1 MTDAQMLK
9 FRKSLEKL
17 VTESTILGLTKIP
30 NICDRYME
38 RLIKYYSITMKYVQR
53 KEKDPKKCV
62 RNVKKLESS
71 PQYIDLLENCLL
83 HKIKHID
90 KIFKNY
96 PKTGKKLIVLMKK
109 MISILEKKINKMDK
123 NNEKKMYAS
132 MVLLSLN
139 EMKEKLKNLSTE
151 NERFTIFLKK
161 NKKEL
166 ADLKK
171 KDVRAYITFYII
183 RYPLGCFVLP
193 TLID

>member
-1 MTDAQMLK
+1 MTDAEMLK
-9 FRKSLEKL
+9 YRKSLEKL

-38 RLIKYYSITMKYVQR
+38 RLITYYSITMKYVLR
-53 KEKDPKKCV
+53 KEKDTKKCV
-62 RNVKKLESS
+62 KNVKKLESS

-83 HKIKHID
+83 HKINHID

-96 PKTGKKLIVLMKK
+96 PKTGKKLIALMKK
-109 MISILEKKINKMDK
+109 MASFLEKKI
-123 NNEKKMYAS
+123 KKMKESSDKEMIRS
-132 MVLLSLN
+132 MVLLN
-139 EMKEKLKNLSTE
+139 INNMKEQIKILTTE
-151 NERFTIFLKK
+151 NERFTSFLKK

-193 TLID
+193 

>member
-1 MTDAQMLK
+1 MTDAEMLK
-9 FRKSLEKL
+9 YRKSLEKL
-17 VTESTILGLTKIP
+17 VTESTILGLTKIH

-38 RLIKYYSITMKYVQR
+38 RLITYYSITMKYVLK

-62 RNVKKLESS
+62 KNVKKLESS

-90 KIFKNY
+90 KIFRNY
-96 PKTGKKLIVLMKK
+96 PKTGKKLIALMKK
-109 MISILEKKINKMDK
+109 MISFLS
-123 NNEKKMYAS
+123 KKMMKIKESSDKEMIRS
-132 MVLLSLN
+132 MVLLYIN
-139 EMKEKLKNLSTE
+139 KMKEQIKILTTE
-151 NERFTIFLKK
+151 NERFTSFLKK

-193 TLID
+193 

>member
-1 MTDAQMLK
+1 
-9 FRKSLEKL
+9 
-17 VTESTILGLTKIP
+17 
-30 NICDRYME
+30 
-38 RLIKYYSITMKYVQR
+38 MKYVQR

-90 KIFKNY
+90 KIFRNY
-96 PKTGKKLIVLMKK
+96 PKTGKKLIALMKK
-109 MISILEKKINKMDK
+109 MTSFLSKKI
-123 NNEKKMYAS
+123 KKMKESSDKEMIKS
-132 MVLLSLN
+132 MVLLN
-139 EMKEKLKNLSTE
+139 INKMKEQIKILTTE
-151 NERFTIFLKK
+151 NERFTSFLKK
-161 NKKEL
+161 NKKAL

-193 TLID
+193 

>member
-1 MTDAQMLK
+1 MTDAEMLK
-9 FRKSLEKL
+9 YRKSLEKL

-38 RLIKYYSITMKYVQR
+38 RIIKYYSITMKYILK

-62 RNVKKLESS
+62 KNVKKLESS
-71 PQYIDLLENCLL
+71 PEYIDLLENCLL
-83 HKIKHID
+83 LKIKHID

-96 PKTGKKLIVLMKK
+96 PKTGKKLIALMKK
-109 MISILEKKINKMDK
+109 MISFLSKKVDKIEKSGDKEMIKSIVILNINR
-123 NNEKKMYAS
+123 
-132 MVLLSLN
+132 
-139 EMKEKLKNLSTE
+139 MKEQIINLTAE
-151 NERFTIFLKK
+151 NERFTSFLKK

-171 KDVRAYITFYII
+171 NNVRAYITFYII

-193 TLID
+193 

>member
-1 MTDAQMLK
+1 MTDAEMLK
-9 FRKSLEKL
+9 YRKSLEKL

-38 RLIKYYSITMKYVQR
+38 RLITYYSITMKYVLK

-62 RNVKKLESS
+62 KNVKKLESS

-90 KIFKNY
+90 KIFRNY
-96 PKTGKKLIVLMKK
+96 PKTGKKLIALMKK
-109 MISILEKKINKMDK
+109 MISFLSKKINKMKESSDK
-123 NNEKKMYAS
+123 EMIKS
-132 MVLLSLN
+132 MVLLN
-139 EMKEKLKNLSTE
+139 INKMKEQIKILTTE
-151 NERFTIFLKK
+151 NERFTSFLKK

-193 TLID
+193 

>member
-1 MTDAQMLK
+1 MTEADLLK
-9 FRKSLEKL
+9 YKKSLEKII
-17 VTESTILGLTKIP
+17 TESTILGLSKIP

-38 RLIKYYSITMKYVQR
+38 RLIAYYSITMEYSIE

-71 PQYIDLLENCLL
+71 PEFLDLLENCLVP
-83 HKIKHID
+83 KIKHID
-90 KIFKNY
+90 KIFKKY
-96 PKTGKKLIVLMKK
+96 PKTGKKLIAMAKK
-109 MISILEKKINKMDK
+109 MIAIMEKYLDKMMK
-123 NNEKKMYAS
+123 NTEKQIDAS
-132 MVLLSLN
+132 MFLISLN
-139 EMKEKLKNLSTE
+139 GMKEKLKNLTFE

-171 KDVRAYITFYII
+171 NDVRKYISFYTI

-193 TLID
+193 